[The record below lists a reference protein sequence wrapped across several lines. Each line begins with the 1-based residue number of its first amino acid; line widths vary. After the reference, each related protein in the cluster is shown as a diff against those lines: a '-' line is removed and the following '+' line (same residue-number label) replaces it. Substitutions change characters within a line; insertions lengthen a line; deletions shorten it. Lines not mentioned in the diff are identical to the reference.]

1 MQSKEEIVKKVM
13 DIIGNINAEEMTQY
27 KSGDEP
33 VPRGELIR
41 RYHVKQAEQG
51 HSPAEFTNYADKG
64 FADATECKPL
74 IQAFGEIKTPEGTIH
89 IKKRIS

>member
-1 MQSKEEIVKKVM
+1 MQSKEEIVRKVM

-41 RYHVKQAEQG
+41 R
-51 HSPAEFTNYADKG
+51 
-64 FADATECKPL
+64 
-74 IQAFGEIKTPEGTIH
+74 
-89 IKKRIS
+89 